1 MGSTPLIL
9 VPTEGERARLEA
21 LGGLAG
27 LPMALCGFGPVAAA
41 ARSAQL
47 LGAQTA
53 DRVLLLGIAGTSD
66 PEALPVGGAAAFGA
80 VALDG
85 LGAGEGPG
93 RLSAADLGFPQWE
106 DAQGPVHGHLD
117 LEQPFGA
124 GGEEQALLLTVC
136 AASADAE
143 QAAERRRRFAALA
156 EDMEAFGV
164 ALGCHLQG
172 ASLAVVRGASN
183 RTGDREVRGWRID
196 EALAAARSTALS
208 LLETWGAL

>member
-9 VPTEGERARLEA
+9 VPTAGERARLEA
-21 LGGLAG
+21 LGGLGG
-27 LPMALCGFGPVAAA
+27 LPIALCGFGPVAAA

-47 LGAQTA
+47 LGAQPT
-53 DRVLLLGIAGTSD
+53 DRVLLLGIAGTSAPD
-66 PEALPVGGAAAFGA
+66 VLPIGGAAAFAA

-93 RLSAADLGFPQWE
+93 RLSATDLGFPQWE
-106 DAQGPVHGHLD
+106 DAQGPVQGHLS
-117 LEQPFGA
+117 LEQPLGPPH
-124 GGEEQALLLTVC
+124 EQALLLTVC

-143 QAAERRRRFAALA
+143 QAAERTGRFGALA

-164 ALGCHLQG
+164 ALGCRLQG

-183 RTGDREVRGWRID
+183 RTGDRETRGWRID
-196 EALAAARSTALS
+196 DALAAARRTALAV
-208 LLETWGAL
+208 LEAWGAL

>member
-9 VPTEGERARLEA
+9 VPTRGELTRLEA

-27 LPMALCGFGPVAAA
+27 LPIALCGFGPVAAA

-47 LGAQTA
+47 LGAQAA
-53 DRVLLLGIAGTSD
+53 DRVLLVGIAGTSD
-66 PEALPVGGAAAFGA
+66 PERLPVGAAAAFGA

-106 DAQGPVHGHLD
+106 DAGGSVQERLSLD
-117 LEQPFGA
+117 QPLEGA
-124 GGEEQALLLTVC
+124 ADPPLLLTVC
-136 AASADAE
+136 AASADAR
-143 QAAERRRRFAALA
+143 QAAERRERFGAVA

-172 ASLAVVRGASN
+172 SALAVVRGASN
-183 RTGDREVRGWRID
+183 RTGDREVGGWRID
-196 EALAAARSTALS
+196 EALAAARTTALS
-208 LLETWGAL
+208 VLETWGAL